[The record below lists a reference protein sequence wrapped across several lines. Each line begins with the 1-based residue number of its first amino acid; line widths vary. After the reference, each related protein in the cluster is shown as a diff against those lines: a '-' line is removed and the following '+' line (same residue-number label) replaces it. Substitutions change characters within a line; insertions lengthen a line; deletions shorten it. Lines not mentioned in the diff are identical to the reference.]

1 MGKAY
6 SFLFHSDGLIIVPS
20 IKEENQNRA
29 HKCTH
34 TLQWRELPTPFSAP
48 KEWGPEDCDD
58 RGTGQQSRNNHRIF
72 TPRHGQ
78 FRLQC
83 HLPRVHGHWT
93 QLTPWLQWTSR
104 PWLALWVL
112 PACGPPG
119 SSLGFSDSHLPATIS
134 GFFEPGN
141 PRPEA
146 LLDFLC
152 LSKTCQAGYA
162 AFLPLSFPDTSKMPR
177 YQEANEE

>member
-1 MGKAY
+1 MHRHSAVERAANTVLCTRRMGSRRLRWQGDRKTEQEQP
-6 SFLFHSDGLIIVPS
+6 SDIHPATWPVQVTMPPP
-20 IKEENQNRA
+20 Q
-29 HKCTH
+29 
-34 TLQWRELPTPFSAP
+34 
-48 KEWGPEDCDD
+48 
-58 RGTGQQSRNNHRIF
+58 
-72 TPRHGQ
+72 
-78 FRLQC
+78 
-83 HLPRVHGHWT
+83 RVHGHWT

-104 PWLALWVL
+104 PWLVLWVL
-112 PACGPPG
+112 PACEPPG
-119 SSLGFSDSHLPATIS
+119 SSLGFRDSHLPATIS